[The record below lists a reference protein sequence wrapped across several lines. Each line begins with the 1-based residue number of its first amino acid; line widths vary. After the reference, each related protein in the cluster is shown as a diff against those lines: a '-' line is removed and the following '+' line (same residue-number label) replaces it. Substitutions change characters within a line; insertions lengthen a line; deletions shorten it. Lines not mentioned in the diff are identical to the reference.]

1 MSPPVQ
7 GNNCQIATVLDATC
21 SVSFLP
27 QWSMHLLSCSDHGVI
42 SASITKDVDQ
52 DCTGKQEA
60 AAAASGC
67 HVCSNLTEGRWRR
80 DNESMRQQEVSLL
93 ERSERWEVFLWPG
106 KMAGWHCG
114 HSQSSVQ
121 KVRAST
127 LKTNLFY
134 RRRSRL
140 ARPIF
145 SSDTA
150 RRN

>member
-1 MSPPVQ
+1 MLIELPAAVVVHALALLPGSRSHRR
-7 GNNCQIATVLDATC
+7 LDQSIT
-21 SVSFLP
+21 
-27 QWSMHLLSCSDHGVI
+27 
-42 SASITKDVDQ
+42 SASQLNTYERRVDQ
-52 DCTGKQEA
+52 DGTGKQEA

-93 ERSERWEVFLWPG
+93 ERSERCKVFLWPG